1 MKSGIKPL
9 RLAFYINGSRIHGSE
24 GGCFMYFRELTSLIQ
39 KAILGAE
46 RRDFYGKRE
55 NLMVAVCDVL

>member
-1 MKSGIKPL
+1 
-9 RLAFYINGSRIHGSE
+9 
-24 GGCFMYFRELTSLIQ
+24 MYFRELTSLIQ